1 VKSVVLPG
9 AGHNDIQGHPAYW
22 PAIREFL
29 GKTAADA
36 ASRT

>member
-22 PAIREFL
+22 SAIREFL